1 MNNIERYYDNTEVDI
16 PHKNI
21 KYFIEKIQTKEG
33 NAIELGC
40 GAGRDT
46 IYLIKNNW
54 NVLAIDREDVEKRIT
69 KRLNNDEL
77 KRFKF
82 KKEEF
87 EKLNLEKNN
96 LLVANFSLPF
106 CNKDKFNEL
115 WNKINESILSNRVFC
130 RKFPWN
136 KR

>member
-1 MNNIERYYDNTEVDI
+1 M
-16 PHKNI
+16 
-21 KYFIEKIQTKEG
+21 
-33 NAIELGC
+33 
-40 GAGRDT
+40 
-46 IYLIKNNW
+46 
-54 NVLAIDREDVEKRIT
+54 EKRIT